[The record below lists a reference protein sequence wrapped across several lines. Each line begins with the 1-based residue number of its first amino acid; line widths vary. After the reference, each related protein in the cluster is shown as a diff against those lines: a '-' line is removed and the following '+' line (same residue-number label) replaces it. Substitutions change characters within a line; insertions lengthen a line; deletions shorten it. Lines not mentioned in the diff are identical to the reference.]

1 MPDLGLGGYSLCR
14 GRNRELWSNPHCV
27 FFFCLFVLKLT
38 RFLPPILPPVSLF
51 SEMLA
56 ASFSI
61 AVVAYAIAVSVGKV
75 YAIKYDYTIDGNQVR
90 SPLR

>member
-1 MPDLGLGGYSLCR
+1 MDIAFVEVGTENCGQILTVC
-14 GRNRELWSNPHCV
+14 

>member
-1 MPDLGLGGYSLCR
+1 MVKYS
-14 GRNRELWSNPHCV
+14 PH
-27 FFFCLFVLKLT
+27 FFT
-38 RFLPPILPPVSLF
+38 RFLPPALPPVNLF

-75 YAIKYDYTIDGNQVR
+75 YAIKYDYTIDGNQVW
-90 SPLR
+90 SPFY